1 MLIPA
6 DRRKS
11 KRLPPRDV
19 NQPTGGDDMGL
30 VYAELD
36 LISSDD
42 LALYH
47 RGFLPEEQIK
57 SIRVEALVDS
67 GAYQM
72 VINEHIK
79 RQLGLRVI
87 EERVVTLADESERRV
102 EVVGPIEIRFK
113 NRRTVADALVL
124 PHATE
129 VLLGS
134 VPMEDLDVVIDPKRQ
149 TLEVNPANPNIP
161 VTIVKHLG
169 VNLCVRPVV

>member
-1 MLIPA
+1 
-6 DRRKS
+6 
-11 KRLPPRDV
+11 
-19 NQPTGGDDMGL
+19 MGL
-30 VYAELD
+30 VYAELL

-47 RGFLPEEQIK
+47 HGFLTEEQIK
-57 SIRVEALVDS
+57 SIQVEALVDS

-79 RQLGLRVI
+79 QQLELRVI
-87 EERVVTLADESERRV
+87 EERLVKLADDSERRV

-124 PHATE
+124 PGATE

-134 VPMEDLDVVIDPKRQ
+134 VPMEDLDVVIDPKRE

-161 VTIVKHLG
+161 VTIVKQLGSHLQQWQQQ
-169 VNLCVRPVV
+169 